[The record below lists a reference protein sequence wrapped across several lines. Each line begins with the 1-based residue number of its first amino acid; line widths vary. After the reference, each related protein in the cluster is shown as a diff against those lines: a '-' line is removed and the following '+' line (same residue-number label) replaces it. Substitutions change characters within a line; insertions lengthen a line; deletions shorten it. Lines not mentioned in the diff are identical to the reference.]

1 MNNIEEKTLSD
12 NDKKKEYLRSYR
24 YHVRRIHRINAE
36 IAELREMKLHPS
48 MKPDDGMPHG
58 SGGQGDLSGYAAELD
73 EMIRELIHE
82 RYLRIKTYQAIA
94 RQIKR
99 MKSRNE
105 SDVLFY
111 RYISG
116 LGWWEIAEKM
126 GYSQRHITRIHGKA
140 LAHFEL
146 PKDVLEC
153 PIDPCYDGIIEKRK

>member
-1 MNNIEEKTLSD
+1 MEKIEEKTVSE

-73 EMIRELIHE
+73 EMINELIEE
-82 RYLRIKTYQAIA
+82 RYQRIKTYQAIV

-99 MKSRNE
+99 MKSENE
-105 SDVLFY
+105 KDVLFY
-111 RYISG
+111 RYIRG
-116 LGWWEIAEKM
+116 LDWWDIAELM
-126 GYSQRHITRIHGKA
+126 GFSERQIYRIHGNA
-140 LAHFEL
+140 LAHFEI
-146 PKDVLEC
+146 PKDVSEC
-153 PIDPCYDGIIEKRK
+153 Q

>member
-1 MNNIEEKTLSD
+1 MGIKEQTANE

-24 YHVRRIHRINAE
+24 QHVRRIHRINAE
-36 IAELREMKLHPS
+36 IAELRAMKMYPAL
-48 MKPDDGMPHG
+48 KPDDGMPHG

-73 EMIRELIHE
+73 EMIQELIHE

-94 RQIKR
+94 RQIKH

-126 GYSQRHITRIHGKA
+126 GFSERQIFRIHGKA
-140 LAHFEL
+140 LAHFEI
-146 PKDVLEC
+146 PKDVSEC
-153 PIDPCYDGIIEKRK
+153 Q

>member
-1 MNNIEEKTLSD
+1 MDKTTISEKD
-12 NDKKKEYLRSYR
+12 RKKEYLRSYR
-24 YHVRRIHRINAE
+24 YHVRRIHRIDAE

-73 EMIRELIHE
+73 EMIQELIHE

-111 RYISG
+111 RYIKAMD
-116 LGWWEIAEKM
+116 WWDIAELM
-126 GYSQRHITRIHGKA
+126 GFSERQIYRIHGNA
-140 LAHFEL
+140 LAHFEI
-146 PKDVLEC
+146 PKDVSEC
-153 PIDPCYDGIIEKRK
+153 Q

>member
-1 MNNIEEKTLSD
+1 MDKSQEKRASE

-24 YHVRRIHRINAE
+24 QHVRRIHRINAE
-36 IAELREMKLHPS
+36 IAELREMKMHPS

-58 SGGQGDLSGYAAELD
+58 SGGQEGLSSYAAELD
-73 EMIRELIHE
+73 EMINELIEE
-82 RYLRIKTYQAIA
+82 RRQRIKTYKQIVQ
-94 RQIKR
+94 QIKR

-126 GYSQRHITRIHGKA
+126 EFSERQIFRIHGKA
-140 LAHFEL
+140 LAHFEI
-146 PKDVLEC
+146 PKDVSEC
-153 PIDPCYDGIIEKRK
+153 Q